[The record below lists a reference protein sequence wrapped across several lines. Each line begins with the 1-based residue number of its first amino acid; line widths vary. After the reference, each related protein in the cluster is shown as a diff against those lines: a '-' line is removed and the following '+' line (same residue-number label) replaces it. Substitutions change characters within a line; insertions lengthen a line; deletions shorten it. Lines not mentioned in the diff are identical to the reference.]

1 MSNKRE
7 RSIKVPK
14 HIESSNHLTKH
25 KYQGIGDLDG
35 TFNGTEKDV
44 PPPISNFD
52 PLKDPIEQKI

>member
-35 TFNGTEKDV
+35 TIMEKDV

-52 PLKDPIEQKI
+52 PLKDPVEQKN

>member
-25 KYQGIGDLDG
+25 KYQGIGEHEI
-35 TFNGTEKDV
+35 TVNAMEQDV

-52 PLKDPIEQKI
+52 PLKDPIEQKN